1 MSEFKV
7 SITGAIKPGTD
18 LSRAANQFSK
28 IFKIEP
34 DRALTLMQSGKP
46 RVLARGLSRERAEK
60 MLSALDRIGLD
71 GAATPPLDH
80 EPLPPLPVDPIIES
94 SIETAHP
101 SPSESP
107 GLFLTEEPAPST
119 DTAGAATNAND
130 PGRTDRGKAEQSDA
144 TDQTDRTEV
153 DPPHIEQVPIGNG
166 LQWLNAGFDLFKGAP
181 IPWIVA
187 SVFALGLNGLLASI
201 PYVGS
206 GLALTTWPILF
217 AGLMIGANS
226 QYQNGDFPITSFLSG
241 FGARPVQLAI
251 VGLIYLASVVIGT
264 AALGGALW
272 GLMLVLGGSMQ
283 GATLTI
289 VLMIAM
295 LPPIMILFFAP
306 SLVALNELSA
316 VEAAKL
322 SVSGGF
328 QNVIAFVL
336 YGIGC
341 LVVLF
346 IGVLLFGIGIL
357 VAFPIVLASIY
368 AAYRDIFV

>member
-1 MSEFKV
+1 
-7 SITGAIKPGTD
+7 
-18 LSRAANQFSK
+18 
-28 IFKIEP
+28 
-34 DRALTLMQSGKP
+34 
-46 RVLARGLSRERAEK
+46 
-60 MLSALDRIGLD
+60 
-71 GAATPPLDH
+71 
-80 EPLPPLPVDPIIES
+80 
-94 SIETAHP
+94 
-101 SPSESP
+101 
-107 GLFLTEEPAPST
+107 
-119 DTAGAATNAND
+119 
-130 PGRTDRGKAEQSDA
+130 
-144 TDQTDRTEV
+144 
-153 DPPHIEQVPIGNG
+153 
-166 LQWLNAGFDLFKGAP
+166 
-181 IPWIVA
+181 
-187 SVFALGLNGLLASI
+187 
-201 PYVGS
+201 
-206 GLALTTWPILF
+206 
-217 AGLMIGANS
+217 MIGANS

-241 FGARPVQLAI
+241 FGTRPVQLAI
-251 VGLIYLASVVIGT
+251 VGLTYLASVVIGT
-264 AALGGALW
+264 AALGGALY
-272 GLMLVLGGSMQ
+272 GLMLILGGSMQ

-289 VLMIAM
+289 VIMIAL